1 MQTKILDFI
10 SALRDNN
17 VRVSLSESQDALN
30 AVLTSPDLI
39 LNQDIFKQTLKC
51 TLIKDTA
58 NIDIFN
64 FLFDIFFLQR
74 HLKYSDFIKEVKE
87 KELQTQRQA
96 LRLVVAKG
104 DGDGDSQKDASETE
118 NLHELLKEAESE
130 WSLHPLTKSLITGN
144 AAHWENLVDE
154 KVSLLMSRWAQ
165 KPLRRKTT
173 YEKNILE
180 SFDWFEIDS
189 GLDNIYY
196 QAAINDMGVG
206 DLIDRVEAHK
216 KKFRKLIKQTVQ
228 YTEIERN
235 TEGGPRERGWNR
247 PRLTGSRAVYPA
259 CGAGHSGED
268 KLYAVQRLRAIPF
281 EALSSQEIKS
291 LSQYAQRI
299 AQILATKVSRRQKLS
314 KQQRIIDLRN
324 TVRRSVSFGG
334 IPVKLVYRKQK
345 LKKHDVMLICDVSGS
360 VIKPARFLLQFMYSL
375 QQCMRGKIRSFIFVS
390 RVDEITPFFQ
400 GREIKEAINLAMSNA
415 EVDYYG
421 RSDFGSAFFT
431 FTEKYLASVNSK
443 TIVIIIGDAR
453 NNRRPSQIKKL
464 QQIRNKAKKIIWLN
478 PESQSQWNT
487 GDSIM
492 NEYGKC
498 AHEIHEVMNFETL
511 TKFVERLM
519 L

>member
-180 SFDWFEIDS
+180 SFDWFDIDS
-189 GLDNIYY
+189 GLS
-196 QAAINDMGVG
+196 INYS
-206 DLIDRVEAHK
+206 K
-216 KKFRKLIKQTVQ
+216 
-228 YTEIERN
+228 
-235 TEGGPRERGWNR
+235 
-247 PRLTGSRAVYPA
+247 
-259 CGAGHSGED
+259 GA
-268 KLYAVQRLRAIPF
+268 
-281 EALSSQEIKS
+281 
-291 LSQYAQRI
+291 
-299 AQILATKVSRRQKLS
+299 
-314 KQQRIIDLRN
+314 
-324 TVRRSVSFGG
+324 
-334 IPVKLVYRKQK
+334 
-345 LKKHDVMLICDVSGS
+345 
-360 VIKPARFLLQFMYSL
+360 
-375 QQCMRGKIRSFIFVS
+375 
-390 RVDEITPFFQ
+390 
-400 GREIKEAINLAMSNA
+400 
-415 EVDYYG
+415 
-421 RSDFGSAFFT
+421 
-431 FTEKYLASVNSK
+431 
-443 TIVIIIGDAR
+443 
-453 NNRRPSQIKKL
+453 
-464 QQIRNKAKKIIWLN
+464 
-478 PESQSQWNT
+478 
-487 GDSIM
+487 
-492 NEYGKC
+492 
-498 AHEIHEVMNFETL
+498 
-511 TKFVERLM
+511 
-519 L
+519 

>member
-1 MQTKILDFI
+1 MQRKILDFI

-58 NIDIFN
+58 NRDTFN
-64 FLFDIFFLQR
+64 LLFDIFFLQR
-74 HLKYSDFIKEVKE
+74 NLKYSDFTKEVKE

-104 DGDGDSQKDASETE
+104 DADGDGQKDDSETE

-130 WSLHPLTKSLITGN
+130 WSLAHETLHPLTKSLITGN

-196 QAAINDMGVG
+196 RAAINDMGVG

-247 PRLTGSRAVYPA
+247 
-259 CGAGHSGED
+259 HSGED
-268 KLYAVQRLRAIPF
+268 KLYAAQRLRAIPF

-390 RVDEITPFFQ
+390 RIDEITPFFQ
-400 GREIKEAINLAMSNA
+400 GREVKEAINLAMSNA
-415 EVDYYG
+415 EIDYYG

-464 QQIRNKAKKIIWLN
+464 QQIRNKAKKLIWLN

-492 NEYGKC
+492 SEYGKC

-511 TKFVERLM
+511 TKFVEGLM